1 MAVGVREEDQLDDAT
16 RAFED
21 LRAEV
26 VVLRRA
32 VEALGPALK
41 ENRAPDYSLTLGQ
54 IAKAQAAMGARLEAM
69 EGHPALQL
77 TPEAFGGR
85 VERAVTEA
93 SRQVLRDAE
102 GAARAISWANQEAQA
117 MLGSARTREA
127 QNWRLLEVAAIGI
140 VVGLILFPLL
150 GFPLARILPFGSLPD
165 RLATAALG
173 GDGWS
178 AGVGLMSRADP
189 AQWRTINDSLL
200 RSEAASDEL
209 KPCYEAAKKTG
220 KEQRCNV
227 VMNAGRRGE
236 PEDSYIALDPL

>member
-1 MAVGVREEDQLDDAT
+1 MAVGFQDDDQLDDAT

-54 IAKAQAAMGARLEAM
+54 IAKAQATVCEHLAAM
-69 EGHPALQL
+69 EGQPALQL
-77 TPEAFGGR
+77 TPETFGAR

-102 GAARAISWANQEAQA
+102 GTARAISGANQEAQA

-127 QNWRLLEVAAIGI
+127 QNWRLCWKWL
-140 VVGLILFPLL
+140 
-150 GFPLARILPFGSLPD
+150 
-165 RLATAALG
+165 
-173 GDGWS
+173 
-178 AGVGLMSRADP
+178 
-189 AQWRTINDSLL
+189 
-200 RSEAASDEL
+200 
-209 KPCYEAAKKTG
+209 
-220 KEQRCNV
+220 
-227 VMNAGRRGE
+227 
-236 PEDSYIALDPL
+236 

>member
-1 MAVGVREEDQLDDAT
+1 MAVGVREDEQLDDAT

-54 IAKAQAAMGARLEAM
+54 IAKAQATVCEHLAAM

-77 TPEAFGGR
+77 TPEAFRAR

-102 GAARAISWANQEAQA
+102 GAARAISGASQEAQA

-127 QNWRLLEVAAIGI
+127 QNWRLLEAAVLGVVA
-140 VVGLILFPLL
+140 GLILS
-150 GFPLARILPFGSLPD
+150 RC
-165 RLATAALG
+165 
-173 GDGWS
+173 S
-178 AGVGLMSRADP
+178 AFRWRA
-189 AQWRTINDSLL
+189 
-200 RSEAASDEL
+200 
-209 KPCYEAAKKTG
+209 
-220 KEQRCNV
+220 
-227 VMNAGRRGE
+227 
-236 PEDSYIALDPL
+236 

>member
-1 MAVGVREEDQLDDAT
+1 VREDQLDDAT

-54 IAKAQAAMGARLEAM
+54 IAKAQATVCEHLASM

-77 TPEAFGGR
+77 TPEAFRAR

-117 MLGSARTREA
+117 MIGSARTREA
-127 QNWRLLEVAAIGI
+127 QNRRLLQAVAIGI
-140 VVGLILFPLL
+140 AAGLILFPLL
-150 GFPLARILPFGSLPD
+150 GFPIARNLPFGSLPD
-165 RLATAALG
+165 TLATAVLG
-173 GDGWS
+173 EDGWD
-178 AGVGLMSRADP
+178 AGARLMQRADP
-189 AQWRTINDSLL
+189 AQWKIINESLL
-200 RSEAASDEL
+200 RSEAAGDEL
-209 KPCYEAAKKTG
+209 KTCYEAAKKMG
-220 KEQRCNV
+220 KEQRCN
-227 VMNAGRRGE
+227 
-236 PEDSYIALDPL
+236 ALVKLPTR